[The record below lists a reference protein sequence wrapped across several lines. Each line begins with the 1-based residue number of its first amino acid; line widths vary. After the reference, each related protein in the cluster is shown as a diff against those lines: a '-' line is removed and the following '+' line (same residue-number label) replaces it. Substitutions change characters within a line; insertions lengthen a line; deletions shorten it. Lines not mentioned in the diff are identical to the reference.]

1 MRADENP
8 LPTMTP
14 DRSPPALA
22 LGCAKIGSALTPL
35 NERETLALL
44 RRAHELGIRDFDTAS
59 IYGQGDSERFIGKAL
74 GEHRHTLRIA
84 TKGGQLL
91 SAKQALLAH
100 FKGPIRFLAA
110 RTGRVRQ
117 GVADARGRGVP
128 KCFEAAYIESSL
140 EGSLRRLGTDHV
152 DTYYLHSPE
161 VSALADE
168 SLKGM
173 LRRARASG
181 RVRQIGVSC
190 DDLDLALAAATD
202 PDIDVVQFALSDDPR
217 CLRVLDTLSAQG
229 KRAVVRGLLGAG
241 VQGLA
246 ERIAASVA
254 HPAVGVV
261 ILGTTH
267 AGHLAENVR
276 AFEAATRTRLKD
288 AA

>member
-1 MRADENP
+1 
-8 LPTMTP
+8 MTSP

-35 NERETLALL
+35 SERDTIALL
-44 RRAHELGIRDFDTAS
+44 QRAHELGIRDFDTAS
-59 IYGQGDSERFIGKAL
+59 IYGQGDSERFIGRAL
-74 GEHRHTLRIA
+74 GAHRHALRIA

-91 SAKQALLAH
+91 SAKQAFLAR

-110 RTGRVRQ
+110 RTGRIKQ
-117 GVADARGRGVP
+117 GVADARGHGVP
-128 KCFEAAYIESSL
+128 KCFEAAYIARAL
-140 EGSLRRLGTDHV
+140 EGSLLRLGTRHV
-152 DTYYLHSPE
+152 DTYYLHSPP
-161 VSALADE
+161 VAALADPA
-168 SLKGM
+168 LKGV

-181 RVRQIGVSC
+181 RARQIGVSC

-202 PDIDVVQFALSDDPR
+202 PDIDVVQFALSADPR
-217 CLRVLDTLSAQG
+217 CLQVLDTLAAQG
-229 KRAVVRGLLGAG
+229 KRAVVRGLLNASSDPGAAS
-241 VQGLA
+241 QGLA

-261 ILGTTH
+261 ILGTTDI
-267 AGHLAENVR
+267 GHLAENVR

>member
-1 MRADENP
+1 
-8 LPTMTP
+8 MTP
-14 DRSPPALA
+14 DRSPPTLA

-35 NERETLALL
+35 SATETIALL

-59 IYGQGDSERFIGKAL
+59 IYGQGDSERFIGRAL
-74 GEHRHTLRIA
+74 GAQRHTLRIA

-91 SAKQALLAH
+91 STKQAILAR

-110 RTGRVRQ
+110 RTGRIKQ

-128 KCFEAAYIESSL
+128 KCFESAYIARSL
-140 EGSLRRLGTDHV
+140 EASLQRLGTDHV

-161 VSALADE
+161 IGALAD
-168 SLKGM
+168 SALKGV
-173 LRRARASG
+173 LRRARAAG
-181 RVRQIGVSC
+181 QIKQIGVSC
-190 DDLDLALAAATD
+190 DDLELALAAASD
-202 PDIDVVQFALSDDPR
+202 PDTDVVQFALSDDPR
-217 CLRVLDTLSAQG
+217 CLQVLDALAANG

-241 VQGLA
+241 AQGLA

-254 HPAVGVV
+254 HPAVGTV

-267 AGHLAENVR
+267 IGHLADNVR
-276 AFEAATRTRLKD
+276 AFEAATRLRPKD